1 MNRLYPAARVLR
13 HTKTEAD
20 WHAARRLGI
29 GGSDA
34 SVILGTS
41 RYKTIEQLLALK
53 LGLLEPDP
61 SGLLARCGT
70 LLEDA
75 VLERAFDGLAHPG
88 AKLGTLQSIE
98 HPHLIANIDGV
109 LVDDERV
116 TLIEVK
122 TAGRPWRSG
131 RIPAYYVDQVQHYLL
146 VTGLERAVVVCCE
159 LQDERET
166 LARCMDLAGGRP
178 DRIVANMSKLVHYPM
193 AASAAWQRQYIPR
206 AAAFW
211 ARVESQSA

>member
-1 MNRLYPAARVLR
+1 MNRLYPGARVLR
-13 HTKTEAD
+13 HTKNEAD

-41 RYKTIEQLLALK
+41 GYKTIEQLLELK
-53 LGLLEPDP
+53 LGLLEPEP
-61 SGLLARCGT
+61 AGLLARCGT

-88 AKLGTLQSIE
+88 AKLGTLQSVE

-109 LVDDERV
+109 LVEDDRV

-122 TAGRPWRSG
+122 TSGRPWRSG

-146 VTGLERAVVVCCE
+146 VTGLEQAIVVCCE
-159 LQDERET
+159 LHDERET
-166 LARCMDLAGGRP
+166 LARCMDMAGANP
-178 DRIVANMSKLVHYPM
+178 DRIVAHMSKLVHYPLT
-193 AASAAWQRQYIPR
+193 ASLAWQRQYIPR

-211 ARVESQSA
+211 AKVKDRDV